1 MIRGTTPTLC
11 FKTPYEAD
19 MVGSGYITFTM
30 RGDITLDI
38 PLSDESVSIGDNV
51 ISLTLTQ
58 SQTLSFDPQATTLV
72 QLRLVLADKTAVA
85 SNIVNVPVGKVL
97 KDGEI

>member
-19 MVGSGYITFTM
+19 MVESGYITFTM
-30 RGDITLDI
+30 RGDITLDV

-58 SQTLSFDPQATTLV
+58 SQTLSFDSQATTLV

>member
-11 FKTPYEAD
+11 FKTPYEAS
-19 MVGSGYITFTM
+19 MVNSGYITFTM

-38 PLSDESVSIGDNV
+38 ALDNEAVTIGDNV

-58 SQTLSFDPQATTLV
+58 AQTLSFDPQATTLV
-72 QLRLVLADKTAVA
+72 QLRLVLADNNAVA
-85 SNIVNVPVGKVL
+85 SNIVKVPVTKIL

>member
-19 MVGSGYITFTM
+19 MVQSGYITFTM
-30 RGDITLDI
+30 RGDILLDI
-38 PLSDESVSIGDNV
+38 SLDNEGVAIGDNV

-58 SQTLSFDPQATTLV
+58 AQTLLFDPQAATLV
-72 QLRLVLADKTAVA
+72 QLRLVLADNNAVA
-85 SNIVNVPVGKVL
+85 SNIVKVPVTKIL

>member
-11 FKTPYEAD
+11 FRTPYEAD
-19 MVGSGYITFTM
+19 MVESGYITFTM
-30 RGDITLDI
+30 RGDMTLDI
-38 PLSDESVSIGDNV
+38 SLNDEHVVIGDNV

-58 SQTLSFDPQATTLV
+58 AQTLSFDVGATTLV
-72 QLRLVLADKTAVA
+72 QLRLVLADNNVVA
-85 SNIVNVPVGKVL
+85 SNIVKVPIDKIL

>member
-11 FKTPYEAD
+11 FKTPYDAD
-19 MVGSGYITFTM
+19 MVESGYITFTM
-30 RGDITLDI
+30 RGDMALDV
-38 PLSDESVSIGDNV
+38 PLSNESVSVGDNV

-72 QLRLVLADKTAVA
+72 QLRLVLADKSVVA